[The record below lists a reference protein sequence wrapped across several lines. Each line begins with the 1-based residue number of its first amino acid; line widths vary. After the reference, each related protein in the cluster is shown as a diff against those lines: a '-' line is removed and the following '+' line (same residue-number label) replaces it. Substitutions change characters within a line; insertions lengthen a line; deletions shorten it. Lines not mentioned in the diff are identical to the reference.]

1 MNSFFL
7 LLHSSVLGYHQSD
20 RIKQRFFDILS
31 ISVPQTRPAELTL
44 NPTAVLTATARLCV
58 NSFLTA
64 LMTRGTLKIYK
75 IHKTNDK
82 KVALQHSLTSLNIL
96 QILDCVNAFLIKL
109 LIYMWS

>member
-1 MNSFFL
+1 MTRVLISLYKTLIIKCVCKMNSFFL

-82 KVALQHSLTSLNIL
+82 R
-96 QILDCVNAFLIKL
+96 
-109 LIYMWS
+109 

>member
-1 MNSFFL
+1 MTRVLTSLYKTLIIKCVYKMNSFL

-31 ISVPQTRPAELTL
+31 ISVPQARPTELTL

-64 LMTRGTLKIYK
+64 LMTRGTLKMHK

-82 KVALQHSLTSLNIL
+82 R
-96 QILDCVNAFLIKL
+96 
-109 LIYMWS
+109 

>member
-82 KVALQHSLTSLNIL
+82 R
-96 QILDCVNAFLIKL
+96 
-109 LIYMWS
+109 

>member
-1 MNSFFL
+1 MNSFL

-31 ISVPQTRPAELTL
+31 ISVPQARPAELTL

-58 NSFLTA
+58 NSFLAA

-82 KVALQHSLTSLNIL
+82 KVALQHSPTSLNIL